1 MICVKQQSLTWR
13 GEYANDYTTDAVSPA
28 HKIANVEQSLEEI
41 FIDLIYCV

>member
-1 MICVKQQSLTWR
+1 LGLEPTIFRTR

-41 FIDLIYCV
+41 LIDLIYCV